1 MKQYRHFEQGDGDL
15 LNLPVKVNEVEV
27 NAVGTYRCRTCLCVY
42 VRFENNHVFI
52 AHMVASTP
60 SFDFSDAGNIAR
72 WVSEP
77 EKGKQLQAAVVE
89 QLRATLSSDDPVA
102 EVFVICPAISWDGD
116 EANGYYMREAVVEFF
131 EGVDVV
137 THYGHGFVAGPGV
150 ETVQFQRLSSD
161 GSIETANGIEK
172 VLANDARNADD
183 VENSNNVKIADDGS
197 ENTDTRTTTSNSSDE
212 SADSNKHAMTQ
223 GSRYSYNS
231 EDVKPSQEKPPAD
244 YGWESANG
252 VLTEQQFRK
261 HPTGPWTFRNIDGR
275 WKVGP

>member
-15 LNLPVKVNEVEV
+15 LTLPVKVNEVEV

-42 VRFENNHVFI
+42 ARFKNDHVFI

-60 SFDFSDAGNIAR
+60 SFDFSAAGNIAR

-77 EKGKQLQAAVVE
+77 EKGKQLQAAVLE
-89 QLRATLSSDDPVA
+89 QLRATLSSHGPVA

-150 ETVQFQRLSSD
+150 ETVQLQKVNPD
-161 GSIETANGIEK
+161 GSIETDP
-172 VLANDARNADD
+172 ANDGQTANE
-183 VENSNNVKIADDGS
+183 VETGNDGS
-197 ENTDTRTTTSNSSDE
+197 ENTNTRTNISNSSDE
-212 SADSNKHAMTQ
+212 SADGNKHAMTQ
-223 GSRYSYNS
+223 GNRYSYNP
-231 EDVKPSQEKPPAD
+231 EDVVGSKSEKPPAD

-252 VLTEQQFRK
+252 VLTQEQIRK
-261 HPTGPWTFRNIDGR
+261 HPTGPWTFRYIDGR
-275 WKVGP
+275 WKVGQ